1 MEKPRQG
8 PLQGDTVCE
17 NGILVPGAAIR
28 RRKQAARKGEPPMM
42 RASRWIRIACLPVA
56 LAACMLTTHA
66 NAQSKKTAART
77 PVANTSAAATDLID
91 LNSATLDQLKAL
103 PGVGDVYAQKI
114 VDGRPYAKKTDL
126 VTKKIVPAATYKK
139 FSSQVIAKQK

>member
-1 MEKPRQG
+1 M
-8 PLQGDTVCE
+8 
-17 NGILVPGAAIR
+17 IR
-28 RRKQAARKGEPPMM
+28 P
-42 RASRWIRIACLPVA
+42 SRWIRIACLPVV
-56 LAACMLTTHA
+56 LAVSMLMTHA
-66 NAQSKKTAART
+66 NAQKASNTKSTNAKASATT
-77 PVANTSAAATDLID
+77 PATNLVD